1 MQNEEMNVVGNRG
14 MTRSSFA
21 VLRTSIR
28 RRFAAGVAVVFS
40 AILLC
45 CGEVRAGYTHYFT
58 WTKKPGAAQ
67 LNACVK
73 DMARIVDAAQEQL
86 AGPEGDG
93 TPLIEPANIEFNG
106 RGSDAHEPFVFPGQA
121 GFNFCKTDGKPY
133 DATVTACL
141 LAARDHFSPDELKIA
156 SDGQWDDGDW
166 NEGAKLYRQVFGSAP
181 ANPIN
186 RSDEP
191 PAGPGIDLPD
201 RPEEWSVVS
210 LLVVAGIGLGIVW
223 LLVRPRWAFII
234 FVERGRIDRVRG
246 EAPRPFLLEVDDIC
260 RQFEIPCATIREM
273 QALGATLLLF
283 SRGVP
288 KQCRQRIRDSWQAH
302 L

>member
-1 MQNEEMNVVGNRG
+1 MIK
-14 MTRSSFA
+14 SSFLT
-21 VLRTSIR
+21 LRTLFR
-28 RRFAAGVAVVFS
+28 RLLLVGVAVASS
-40 AILLC
+40 ATFLC

-67 LNACVK
+67 LNACVT

-93 TPLIEPANIEFNG
+93 KPLIEPANIEFNG
-106 RGSDAHEPFVFPGQA
+106 RGSDAHEPFVFPGRA
-121 GFNFCKTDGKPY
+121 GFNFCKTEGKPY

-141 LAARDHFSPDELKIA
+141 LAARNHFSPDELKIE

-166 NEGAKLYRQVFGSAP
+166 NEGAKLYRQVFGRAP
-181 ANPIN
+181 ANPMT

-191 PAGPGIDLPD
+191 PSGPGVDFPPD
-201 RPEEWSVVS
+201 RPEEWSPLS
-210 LLVVAGIGLGIVW
+210 LLVVGGIGIGIVW
-223 LLVRPRWAFII
+223 LLVRPHWAFII

-246 EAPRPFLLEVDDIC
+246 DAPRPFLLEVDDIC
-260 RQFEIPCATIREM
+260 RQFDIPRATIREM
-273 QALGATLLLF
+273 QALRATLLLF
-283 SRGVP
+283 SRGIP